1 VSDLNPD
8 DDIDT
13 RIRDLQERIDQLR
26 QDNHYRT
33 ASRHAR
39 ELKRLAREGERVI
52 PYLLANFYLM
62 NDAQSLIEPD
72 AGAEA
77 AIETIS
83 LLESEENARRLQPD
97 FPEREYQHTVGW
109 MSACAYD
116 NLAKHVAEREGQ
128 NSRGMH
134 DCINDGINV
143 CRRTGKLECVT
154 CFREYASDV
163 YRAADDIDMSLHHA
177 THVASGRA
185 GETDNDRRWSG
196 QSSLTSL
203 HLLSGN
209 LEAARESAVLAL
221 TLAERF
227 HNVIGARRR
236 ALALLETVLHLQGRY
251 DDLPG
256 LMRDAGLEE
265 DFQRLPPAGENPSL
279 ELVFKFR
286 DVAGACARG
295 DYVEAIRELA
305 YWDRWL
311 GRQNSLDTW
320 FEVRLRLIAAH
331 LLAGQPERVAGLV
344 GPLEEKARAAH
355 DWLTLRRLK
364 SLREGTVAPSPIAAL
379 ATLSSGP
386 FAAPAKA
393 AGTDQETPDEP
404 SPTEDVS
411 ATTAEATGDPVESP
425 MTARLGSIAD
435 RLRDSGGDDALL
447 RGLFTELSEIPD
459 EALVEGRD
467 AGWFIH
473 LLHVVSRFLG
483 EEIAA
488 WKRAE
493 PTGRRFPRDAVTLN
507 VLADLGNTVRTNH
520 PEAAAELVT
529 FEQIDGWFRA
539 SLDLDPEHAG
549 NHQRAGDFHLADG
562 RTGEAERC
570 FARAFRLDRSN
581 GPLALRLADLY
592 SDSDRPRDALAVLD
606 MAIREGTSESPV
618 FWQAGVLALSID
630 QYDAAISYFSRFEE
644 LQPGQAWTNYYRAL
658 AQLEAKRPGAA
669 LESVELERL
678 RSPDHVLPLAIL
690 RAWAYA
696 QLEDPVA
703 VEREVEIALGQKL
716 VDVDY
721 LTESGLARLCNRLY
735 HAVGLLEPASAAR
748 KKTVKVLLRT
758 GMAPEELFQADR
770 SAREKRTDLG
780 YYVCV
785 LRQPLPED
793 WSTNDGCL
801 NGQQSWREYETAWGV
816 LATDED
822 EAREFVTTWQKR
834 CLAVPFEFVD
844 VRLQGD
850 GYEDSPGVVWQGLH
864 QPVSADDE
872 DEDDMDDF
880 DDDDEDYEIGE
891 GGDFDDDDFDDDDS
905 DSPSGDAGSD
915 NPDDQRPDGR

>member
-1 VSDLNPD
+1 VTDSHPDEDLD
-8 DDIDT
+8 A
-13 RIRDLQERIDQLR
+13 RIRDLQQRIDDLR
-26 QDNHYRT
+26 QANHYRT
-33 ASRHAR
+33 ASRHSR
-39 ELKRLAREGERVI
+39 ELKRVAKDGERII

-62 NDAQSLIEPD
+62 NDAQSLIEPG

-83 LLESEENARRLQPD
+83 LLESEERARRLQPD

-116 NLAKHVAEREGQ
+116 NLAKHVAERDGQ

-163 YRAADDIDMSLHHA
+163 YRAADDMEMSLHHA
-177 THVASGRA
+177 RHVAAGRG
-185 GETDNDRRWSG
+185 GEPDHDRRWSG

-209 LEAARESAVLAL
+209 LEAARESAILAL
-221 TLAERF
+221 SLAERF
-227 HNVIGARRR
+227 HNAVGARRR
-236 ALALLETVLHLQGRY
+236 SLGHLETVLHLQGRY
-251 DDLPG
+251 DDLPA

-286 DVAGACARG
+286 DIVAACVRG
-295 DYVEAIRELA
+295 DHAEAIRELG

-311 GRQNSLDTW
+311 VRQNSLDSW
-320 FEVRLRLIAAH
+320 FEVRLRLIAVH
-331 LLAGQPERVAGLV
+331 LLAGQRERIPLLAD
-344 GPLEEKARAAH
+344 PLEEKARAAH

-364 SLREGTVAPSPIAAL
+364 LLREGAIAPSPIAAL

-386 FAAPAKA
+386 FAAAPGSAPVPRSDTAPTSAVATPPAVSSAEA
-393 AGTDQETPDEP
+393 APADAPAES
-404 SPTEDVS
+404 SPPAVS
-411 ATTAEATGDPVESP
+411 A
-425 MTARLGSIAD
+425 MTERLSSIAD
-435 RLRDSGGDDALL
+435 RLRDSGGDEVLL
-447 RGLFTELSEIPD
+447 RGLFDELQAIPD
-459 EALVEGRD
+459 DALVEARD

-488 WKRAE
+488 WKRGA
-493 PTGRRFPRDAVTLN
+493 PVGRRFPRDAVTLN
-507 VLADLGNTVRTNH
+507 VLADLGNTVRVNH
-520 PEAAAELVT
+520 PEAADDLVS
-529 FEQIDGWFRA
+529 FEQIDAWFRA
-539 SLDLDPEHAG
+539 SLDLDHEHAG

-562 RTGEAERC
+562 RAGEAERC
-570 FARAFRLDRSN
+570 FARAFRLDRAN

-606 MAIREGTSESPV
+606 MAIREGTSEAPV
-618 FWQAGVLALSID
+618 FWQAGVLALSLD
-630 QYDAAISYFSRFEE
+630 QHDAAITYFSRFEE

-658 AQLEAKRPGAA
+658 AQLEAKRPAAA
-669 LESVELERL
+669 LESVEFERQ
-678 RSPDHVLPLAIL
+678 RSPDHILPLSIL

-696 QLEDPVA
+696 QLADPAA
-703 VEREVEIALGQKL
+703 VEREVEGVLSQRL

-735 HAVGLLEPASAAR
+735 HAVGLLAPDSPVR
-748 KKTVKVLLRT
+748 KRTVRLLLKT

-770 SAREKRTDLG
+770 SSREKRPGLG

-801 NGQQSWREYETAWGV
+801 NGQQTWREYETAWGV
-816 LATDED
+816 LAADED
-822 EAREFVTTWQKR
+822 EAREFATTWQTR
-834 CLAVPFEFVD
+834 CLPPPFEFID
-844 VRLQGD
+844 VRLQGED
-850 GYEDSPGVVWQGLH
+850 YEDSPGIVWQGLH
-864 QPVSADDE
+864 QPAST
-872 DEDDMDDF
+872 
-880 DDDDEDYEIGE
+880 DDDDEDGDDQ
-891 GGDFDDDDFDDDDS
+891 DFDDDSGEYDVTDELEEGEDDDERD
-905 DSPSGDAGSD
+905 GDEPNED
-915 NPDDQRPDGR
+915 ETPRN